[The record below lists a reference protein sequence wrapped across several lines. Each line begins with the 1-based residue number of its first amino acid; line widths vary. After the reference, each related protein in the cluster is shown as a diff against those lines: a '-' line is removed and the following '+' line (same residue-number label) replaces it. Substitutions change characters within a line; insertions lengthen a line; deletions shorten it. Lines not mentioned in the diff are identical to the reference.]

1 MSGISSASGIL
12 AARKALLAAA
22 KTSLGGETDIDFY
35 SGWQWP
41 VTQPNWVATTDVHA
55 DMDPANIGPRRS
67 QDEMITLGM
76 SIGAW
81 VPGHT
86 ETDIESAFDRAFEIL
101 DTIQTHVRTAD
112 ITLADTVL
120 WCVPGTTDS
129 DGAADEDGSGY
140 QVEIATTFVCQHRV
154 RAT

>member
-1 MSGISSASGIL
+1 MSGISPASGIL
-12 AARKALLAAA
+12 AARAALLTAARTA
-22 KTSLGGETDIDFY
+22 LDGQTDIDFY

-55 DMDPANIGPRRS
+55 DMDPANIGPRRA
-67 QDEMITLGM
+67 QDENITFGM

-86 ETDIESAFDRAFEIL
+86 ETEIAAAFNRAFGIL
-101 DTIQTHVRTAD
+101 NTIQTHIRTTD

-129 DGAADEDGSGY
+129 DGAQDEDGTGY
-140 QVEIATTFVCQHRV
+140 QVEIATTFVCMHRV

>member
-12 AARKALLAAA
+12 AARTALLAAA
-22 KTSLGGETDIDFY
+22 KTALAAENDIDFY

-41 VTQPNWVATTDVHA
+41 ITQPNWVATTDVHS

-67 QDEMITLGM
+67 QNESITFGM
-76 SIGAW
+76 SVGAW
-81 VPGHT
+81 VPGHS
-86 ETDIESAFDRAFEIL
+86 EEDIVAAFERAFEIL
-101 DTIQTHVRTAD
+101 NTIQTHIRMND

-129 DGAADEDGSGY
+129 DGAQDEDGSGY
-140 QVEIATTFVCQHRV
+140 QVEIATTFVCEHRV
-154 RAT
+154 RAA

>member
-12 AARKALLAAA
+12 AARSALLAAA
-22 KTSLGGETDIDFY
+22 KAALDGQTDIDFY
-35 SGWQWP
+35 SGWQYP

-67 QDEMITLGM
+67 QDETITLGV

-81 VPGHT
+81 LPGHT
-86 ETDIESAFDRAFEIL
+86 EDDIVAAFERAFSIL
-101 DTIQTHVRTAD
+101 NTIQTHIRTED

-120 WCVPGTTDS
+120 WCVPGATDS
-129 DGAADEDGSGY
+129 DGAVDEDGSGY

-154 RAT
+154 RAA

>member
-22 KTSLGGETDIDFY
+22 KTALTGETDIDFY
-35 SGWQWP
+35 SGWQYP

-55 DMDPANIGPRRS
+55 DMDTATIGPRRS
-67 QDEMITLGM
+67 QDETITLGV

-81 VPGHT
+81 VAGHT
-86 ETDIESAFDRAFEIL
+86 EDDIEAAFARAFEIL
-101 DTIQTHVRTAD
+101 GTIQTHIRVDD
-112 ITLADTVL
+112 ITLDDTVL

-129 DGAADEDGSGY
+129 DGAQDEDGSGY
-140 QVEIATTFVCQHRV
+140 QVEIAATFVCMHRV

>member
-12 AARKALLAAA
+12 AARKALLTAA
-22 KTSLGGETDIDFY
+22 KTALTAETDIDFY

-41 VTQPNWVATTDVHA
+41 VTQPNWVATTDTNS
-55 DMDPANIGPRRS
+55 DMDPRNIGPRRS
-67 QDEMITLGM
+67 QDETITFGM

-86 ETDIESAFDRAFEIL
+86 EADIEAAFDRAFEIL
-101 DTIQTHVRTAD
+101 ATIQTYIRMTD

-129 DGAADEDGSGY
+129 DGAVDEQGDGY
-140 QVEIATTFVCQHRV
+140 QVEIATTFVCMHRV
-154 RAT
+154 RAA